1 VKERDGKCAEK
12 FGADKNSILIFRTF
26 DISPLQYGGASNPT
40 DLRQAIREI
49 SRPALVEFDEEIVPL
64 IFDEQKDAIIL
75 FTDSIDED
83 FVRIFE
89 DAAYKLRGEAIFVIS
104 GT

>member
-1 VKERDGKCAEK
+1 M
-12 FGADKNSILIFRTF
+12 
-26 DISPLQYGGASNPT
+26 
-40 DLRQAIREI
+40 
-49 SRPALVEFDEEIVPL
+49 VEFDEEIVPI
-64 IFDEQKDAIIL
+64 IFDEQNDAIIL

-83 FVRIFE
+83 FVRVFE